1 MILVLLGL
9 VAALGLAG
17 VVALRLPAAS
27 PPPPLPPCDLDQG
40 ACRVA
45 LEGNRVVEVT
55 ISPRPI
61 PQVSPITV
69 EARFSRGAAS
79 KVVLTATSETMDMG
93 VTSIPLA
100 QGEGEAYVG
109 RGSLPV
115 CGVESLRWRAQLDF
129 ELDGAARRAVMRFS
143 TTHRNPE
150 LTPAGEG
157 VERLDAPVTDFTLHT
172 ATGPFRLSDF
182 RGKVVLLYFGYTFC
196 PDICP
201 TSLAATARALNQ
213 LTPADLQRVKTVF
226 ISVDPARDTPAHLA
240 EYAHFFHP
248 SMLGATG
255 SDEEVAA
262 AARPYGVVYA
272 RHEVSGASGYV
283 VDHSAFTYLVAPDG
297 HLAARL
303 PHAAP
308 ARVVLAELARW
319 LPDVDLIAGAVPSK

>member
-1 MILVLLGL
+1 M
-9 VAALGLAG
+9 
-17 VVALRLPAAS
+17 
-27 PPPPLPPCDLDQG
+27 
-40 ACRVA
+40 
-45 LEGNRVVEVT
+45 T

-69 EARFSRGAAS
+69 EAHFSGGAAS
-79 KVVLTATSETMDMG
+79 KIVFTATSETMDMG
-93 VTSIPLA
+93 ETTIALV
-100 QGEGEAYVG
+100 QGEGEAYIG
-109 RGSLPV
+109 HGSLPV
-115 CGVESLRWRAQLDF
+115 CGVEALRWRAQLDF
-129 ELDGAARRAVMRFS
+129 ELDGAARRVVMRFS
-143 TTHRNPE
+143 TTHRQAE
-150 LTPAGEG
+150 LPPAGEG
-157 VERLDAPVTDFTLHT
+157 VEHLDVKVPDFTLHS
-172 ATGPFRLSDF
+172 AAGPVRLSDL

-240 EYAHFFHP
+240 EYARFFHP

-297 HLAARL
+297 HFAARL

-319 LPDVDLIAGAVPSK
+319 LPNADAVPSK